1 MNIFLAIEFLKQ
13 HVHFKCSPNLAGK
26 DFVINLEQH
35 TSYEAFIKDH
45 CLVKAIFHS
54 VSEMPLVRLSS
65 AQMNVSLEAGPISV
79 ACFIGIFEL
88 SEPVEQKGK
97 CSKIVLFTQL
107 LDFFNI
113 DALANG
119 LNGKNE
125 KAVYLIAS
133 RLVGK
138 VKVSKRSKNPIKY
151 VDFYPPQSDNKGKKC
166 LWMIF

>member
-1 MNIFLAIEFLKQ
+1 MDIFLEFLKQ
-13 HVHFKCSPNLAGK
+13 HFKCSPNLAGK

-45 CLVKAIFHS
+45 CLVKAIFHR

-88 SEPVEQKGK
+88 SELVKLWPVEQKGK

-151 VDFYPPQSDNKGKKC
+151 VDFYPPKSAKAPLELLAEK
-166 LWMIF
+166 